1 MLYAIIEHKNN
12 TLIME
17 FPCRRMIMAEH
28 LASVGIR
35 TPAHEIKCVDEENI
49 PIKVKIFGESEFGKK
64 LASVI
69 SAEDTLSLV
78 NSFCEMYQNMPY
90 ANKQDIMEAILQ
102 DKVGSLK
109 EFGQLMMQR
118 REQDVTEHYY
128 CPLTAMVYPRNDYG
142 DLEDYPDEYDGSY
155 LAVYEEKIRD
165 LIKKEESRDSENLA
179 EYFDGS
185 NSAVAKLK
193 EIHFNTQNVD
203 GILYGCIRVEL
214 NEALTLEEDAE
225 IKNFLTGQC
234 SDGFG
239 ESLEKREIRV
249 EDGDMYVSFWQSG
262 EDYFMLNSDEFDEY
276 LQTLHNDMSM
286 GGME

>member
-17 FPCRRMIMAEH
+17 FPCRRMTMAEH

-35 TPAHEIKCVDEENI
+35 IPAHEIKCVDEENV
-49 PIKVKIFGESEFGKK
+49 PIKVKIFGESEFSKK
-64 LASVI
+64 LASVV

-90 ANKQDIMEAILQ
+90 TNKQDIMEAVLQ

-155 LAVYEEKIRD
+155 LAVYEDRIRE
-165 LIKKEESRDSENLA
+165 LINKEESRDSENLA
-179 EYFDGS
+179 EYFDGM

-193 EIHFNTQNVD
+193 EIHFSTQNVD

-214 NEALTLEEDAE
+214 NETLTPEEDAE
-225 IKNFLTGQC
+225 IKDYLTGQC
-234 SDGFG
+234 SDGLG
-239 ESLEKREIRV
+239 ESLEQREIRV
-249 EDGDMYVSFWQSG
+249 EDGDMYVSFWHAG
-262 EDYFMLNSDEFDEY
+262 EEYFMLNSEKFDEY
-276 LQTLHNDMSM
+276 LQTLHNGMSM

>member
-17 FPCRRMIMAEH
+17 FPCRRMTMAEH

-35 TPAHEIKCVDEENI
+35 APAHEIKCVDEENI

-286 GGME
+286 GGMS